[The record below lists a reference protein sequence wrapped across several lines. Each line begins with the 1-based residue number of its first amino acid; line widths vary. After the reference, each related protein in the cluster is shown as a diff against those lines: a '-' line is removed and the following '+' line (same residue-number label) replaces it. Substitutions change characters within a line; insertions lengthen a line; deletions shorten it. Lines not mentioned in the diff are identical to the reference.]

1 MRWMKVITLRNIP
14 PAVARLIEERSAR
27 TGMSLNKTVIRLLEE
42 RLGVTGPAAGAE
54 SYRDLDDLAG
64 VWSDEDAREFD
75 RILEEQRRIDPEL
88 WE

>member
-1 MRWMKVITLRNIP
+1 MKVITLRNIP

-27 TGMSLNKTVIRLLEE
+27 TGLSLNKTVVQLLEE
-42 RLGVTGPAAGAE
+42 RLGATGPTAGAE
-54 SYRDLDDLAG
+54 SYRNLDDLAG
-64 VWSDEDAREFD
+64 VWTDEDAREFD